1 MLIVVLLLIAFICF
15 VLAAAQ
21 APIPRC
27 NLIGLGLAFW
37 VLTELIGAFAKLH
50 PGMVP

>member
-1 MLIVVLLLIAFICF
+1 MLGVVLLVLAFISF

-27 NLIGLGLAFW
+27 NLVGLGLAFW
-37 VLTELIGAFAKLH
+37 VLTELLTALAHH
-50 PGMVP
+50 PPGP

>member
-1 MLIVVLLLIAFICF
+1 MLLILLVLAFICF

-27 NLIGLGLAFW
+27 NLIGLGLALW
-37 VLTELIGAFAKLH
+37 ILTELLGHFH
-50 PGMVP
+50 PSP

>member
-1 MLIVVLLLIAFICF
+1 MLGVVLLVCAFISF

-27 NLIGLGLAFW
+27 NLVGLGLAFW
-37 VLTELIGAFAKLH
+37 VLTELIGALARVGPAVH
-50 PGMVP
+50 